1 MKNIFVNVADLENGL
16 NNLIAK
22 YQKSIIKL
30 KYSTKNH
37 VHFLELQI
45 HDDINTQKNFNFI
58 ILHEIEQS

>member
-45 HDDINTQKNFNFI
+45 HYDNHTRKNFNFT
-58 ILHEIEQS
+58 ILHEIEQN